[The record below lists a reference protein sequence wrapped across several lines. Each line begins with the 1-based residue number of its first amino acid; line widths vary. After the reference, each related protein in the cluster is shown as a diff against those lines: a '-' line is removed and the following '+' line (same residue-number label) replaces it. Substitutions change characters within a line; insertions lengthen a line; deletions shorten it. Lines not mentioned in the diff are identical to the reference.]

1 MLLRYISS
9 CTHIEAIP
17 ALEILL
23 KNVDKK
29 DQFLH
34 VHYEMC
40 ILLRVLS
47 SDRVIDVG
55 RLERSLNDLYQF
67 IAQEFPWASVSP
79 SLHSLLGHG
88 AEFVR
93 KNDNMGLC
101 TLSEQGSE
109 GKYAVFSFLV
119 ADTQLYKRFY
129 PSIHWSVHPS
139 VGPSVGNDLV
149 KK

>member
-1 MLLRYISS
+1 MTSITTPAQPHATWVAVYLCVVMLLRYISS

-109 GKYAVFSFLV
+109 GKYAVFFFFSCRHATL
-119 ADTQLYKRFY
+119 
-129 PSIHWSVHPS
+129 
-139 VGPSVGNDLV
+139 
-149 KK
+149 